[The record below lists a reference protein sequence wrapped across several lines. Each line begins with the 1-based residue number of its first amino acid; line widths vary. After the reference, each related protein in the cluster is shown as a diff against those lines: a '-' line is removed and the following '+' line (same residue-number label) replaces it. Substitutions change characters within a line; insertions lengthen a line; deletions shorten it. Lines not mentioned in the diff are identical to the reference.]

1 LTAIQGGLLVAGKP
15 LRILQIL
22 RAPIGGLFRHVNDL
36 TKELAARGHDVGI
49 VVDSLASDAQ
59 TQTRLDAL
67 APLATLGIHSFPM
80 PRVFGRGDLTTPG
93 KIRTL
98 AGKLNVDVLH
108 GHGAK
113 GGFGARLARIGNK
126 KRVALY
132 TPHGGVLN
140 YRVGSPSGL
149 IFRLLEQAL
158 VPHTD
163 GLIFESGFAQSA
175 FHRMIAVPACPGPVI
190 YNGIAPSEFEAIVPS
205 PDAHDFVFIGEFRE
219 LKGIFYLL
227 EALVGVRAPDGRR
240 ATLIMAGDGPDFEA
254 ARTRIETLGL
264 GGRVTLAGVQPARR
278 MLALGLCA
286 VVPSLAESLPYVVLE
301 AAAACRPVIAT
312 DVGGISEIF
321 GPTAPRLIASGDAAA
336 LRTAMQ
342 DFMDHPDAAD
352 LEMKMR
358 LEFIRTRFSIEAMTD
373 DIEALYRKVIETR

>member
-1 LTAIQGGLLVAGKP
+1 LFVAGKP

-59 TQTRLDAL
+59 TQTKLDGL
-67 APLATLGIHSFPM
+67 APLTTLGIHSFPM

-93 KIRTL
+93 KIRAL
-98 AGKLNVDVLH
+98 AKKLDIDVLH

-126 KRVALY
+126 QRVALY

-149 IFRLLEQAL
+149 VFRLLEQAL

-163 GLIFESGFAQSA
+163 ALIFESGFAQSA
-175 FHRMIAVPACPGPVI
+175 YHRMIAVPTCPAPVI
-190 YNGIAPSEFEAIVPS
+190 YNGLAPSEFEAIAPS
-205 PDAHDFVFIGEFRE
+205 ADAHDFVFIGEFRE
-219 LKGIFYLL
+219 IKGISYLL
-227 EALVGVRAPDGRR
+227 EAFVGVKAPDGRL
-240 ATLIMAGDGPDFEA
+240 ATMIMAGGGPDFEA
-254 ARTRIETLGL
+254 TKTHIASLGL
-264 GGRVTLAGVQPARR
+264 AGRVVLAGVQPARK
-278 MLALGLCA
+278 MLALGRCA

-301 AAAACRPVIAT
+301 AAAAGRPVIAT
-312 DVGGISEIF
+312 NVGGINEIF
-321 GPTAPRLIASGDAAA
+321 GPTAPSLIASADAAA

-342 DFMDHPDAAD
+342 NFMDHPEAAD
-352 LEMKMR
+352 SEMNTR
-358 LEFIRTRFSIEAMTD
+358 LEFIRTRFSIEAMTNS
-373 DIEALYRKVIETR
+373 IEALYRKAIETR